1 MTTMQGSSATRM
13 SLVSRARA
21 GHPAAWRELVELYGP
36 LVASWCMKSRMD
48 VHSAADCVQEVF
60 ASVSQALTSFRPT
73 RQTGSFRAWLWTVT
87 ANKIRDAARTAKRAP
102 IATGGS
108 TALKDL
114 QQVVARESLSDALI
128 EEPTSNAELSQLTRR
143 ALEQVRGELET
154 RTWEIFQRAVVDQIP
169 TSLVAEQFGVTAAAV
184 RQTRSR
190 VLRRLRQQLGDLL

>member
-1 MTTMQGSSATRM
+1 MTTTLDSSATRM
-13 SLVSRARA
+13 SLLSRARA

-36 LVASWCMKSRMD
+36 LVASWCLKSRMD
-48 VHSAADCVQEVF
+48 SHATADCVQEVF

-87 ANKIRDAARTAKRAP
+87 ANKIRDAARIAKRTP

-114 QQVVARESLSDALI
+114 QQIMSRESLSDI
-128 EEPTSNAELSQLTRR
+128 FTEEPTSSAELSRLTRR
-143 ALEQVRGELET
+143 ALEQVRGEFET

-184 RQTRSR
+184 RQARSR
-190 VLRRLRQQLGDLL
+190 VLRRLRQQLGDVL